1 MIGAA
6 AAYMSGLFFASFFIS
21 KSGIIILS
29 AAAVILYLIGRV
41 RKFSRFDFYVIVFS
55 FLTAF
60 TVSTTYSLNC
70 YYKITEYSGMNCCFS
85 GKVTDYEIYDGD
97 RASYV
102 LKGKINGIQKAEI
115 ILYTV
120 ELDAEYGDIV
130 TLENCIFK
138 KPESDYLFNA
148 ETWYKSRHIFIQAD
162 KIGSISVER
171 TNSAKVK
178 NMLALFRESMISK
191 IRLAVGEEAGG
202 FLAGMIF
209 GERQYLDD
217 NTKDS
222 LYRTGI
228 GHILS
233 VSGLHISIIASLAM
247 IFMKKLKVNKFIR
260 FGILNILLALLII
273 ITNYPV
279 SAIRAALML
288 DIMYAAPLFRQQN
301 DSLNSIAVAALIIS
315 ISDPYSVYNSGFILS
330 LSGTFGIAVFGPFMT
345 EKMTKETKLQKF
357 LVSFIIG
364 ICTAFSVMPV
374 SMYYFNETSVISPF
388 TNVLIVPLCSVAMI
402 FGLLYI
408 ITGGFITVFLY
419 PSKILIESVIYL
431 SDKISKID
439 FISIPH
445 MGGLLSLLFILAGAV
460 TVCLF
465 LLTDRKRIVSL
476 SVALSMVFC
485 SLTMITIDKTR
496 KNDMI
501 IAVLGRGNNASVVIS
516 YGEKT
521 DIIDLSGHYRSAEYV
536 RKYLSENGI
545 NNIDTLILTEKIAS
559 QDLNYETALS
569 LFEVNRRLAFN
580 DIQIY
585 SDRLQLLGDSEFF
598 IDSGDYIIEY
608 DNKTLKVIYHD
619 SVVSV
624 SPAKDNHYTDGL
636 SVYYG
641 NITKTTEIY
650 DTDSIYLDEGINNF
664 EIVIS
669 DDGEYRIRRM

>member
-6 AAYMSGLFFASFFIS
+6 AAYMSGLFFASFFIN

-29 AAAVILYLIGRV
+29 AISIILYLIGRV
-41 RKFSRFDFYVIVFS
+41 RKFSRFDFYIIIFS

-60 TVSTTYSLNC
+60 TVSTAYSLNC
-70 YYKITEYSGMNCCFS
+70 YCKITEYAGRNCYFS

-97 RASYV
+97 RAYYV
-102 LKGKINGIQKAEI
+102 LKGKINDNQKAKI
-115 ILYTV
+115 SIYTF
-120 ELDAEYGDIV
+120 ELDAKYGDIV
-130 TLENCIFK
+130 TLENCTFK

-162 KIGSISVER
+162 KAEDIFVEH

-178 NMLALFRESMISK
+178 NTLALFRENMISK

-209 GERQYLDD
+209 GEKQYLDD

-222 LYRTGI
+222 LYRMGI
-228 GHILS
+228 GHILA
-233 VSGLHISIIASLAM
+233 VSGLHISIIISLAM

-260 FGILNILLALLII
+260 FGILNILLILLII

-288 DIMYAAPLFRQQN
+288 DIMYAAPLFRRQN
-301 DSLNSIAVAALIIS
+301 DSLNSIAVTALIIS
-315 ISDPYSVYNSGFILS
+315 VSDPYSVYNSGFILS
-330 LSGTFGIAVFGPFMT
+330 LSATFGIAVFGPFMT

-357 LVSFIIG
+357 LVNFIIG
-364 ICTAFSVMPV
+364 ICTAFSVMPI
-374 SMYYFNETSVISPF
+374 SIYYFDEISVISSF
-388 TNVLIVPLCSVAMI
+388 TNVLILPLCSIAMI
-402 FGLLYI
+402 FGLLYV
-408 ITGGFITVFLY
+408 ITGGFITAFLY
-419 PSKILIESVIYL
+419 PSKILIESIIYL
-431 SDKISKID
+431 SDKVSKTD
-439 FISIPH
+439 FISIPN
-445 MGGLLSLLFILAGAV
+445 MNRMFSLLFIIAGAL

-465 LLTDRKRIVSL
+465 LLTDKKRIISL
-476 SVALSMVFC
+476 SIALSMVFC
-485 SLTMITIDKTR
+485 SFTMIAIDKTR
-496 KNDMI
+496 KNNMI

-516 YGEKT
+516 YGERT
-521 DIIDLSGHYRSAEYV
+521 DVIDLSGHYRSAEYV

-545 NNIDTLILTEKIAS
+545 NNIDALILTEKTAS
-559 QDLNYETALS
+559 QDLNYEIALS
-569 LFEVNRRLAFN
+569 LFEVNRRFAFN
-580 DIQIY
+580 DFQIY
-585 SDRLQLLGDSEFF
+585 SDRLQLLGDSEFSM
-598 IDSGDYIIEY
+598 DSGDYIIEY
-608 DNKTLKVIYHD
+608 DNKTLKVIYHN

-650 DTDSIYLDEGINNF
+650 DKSIYLDDGINNF
-664 EIVIS
+664 EIIIS